1 MNPPNTTPGNW
12 TDRLKKNTI
21 RLGYWTLAWVI
32 TLALA
37 AFGPKFI
44 WDYATLPGVLALLL
58 NLAAGMGWIFANKK
72 NLSDLDDL
80 QRKIQLEATALSLSV
95 AVVAG
100 LSYELLEDIH
110 LISFQPQISH
120 LVILIAATYAIGLF
134 TGNRRYQ

>member
-110 LISFQPQISH
+110 LISFQPEISH

>member
-44 WDYATLPGVLALLL
+44 WDYATLPSVLALLL
-58 NLAAGMGWIFANKK
+58 NLITGMGWIFANKQ

>member
-72 NLSDLDDL
+72 NLSDLDYL

>member
-58 NLAAGMGWIFANKK
+58 NLAVGMGWIFANKQ

-110 LISFQPQISH
+110 LISFQPEISH

>member
-1 MNPPNTTPGNW
+1 MKTQNTATGKW
-12 TDRLKKNTI
+12 ADRLKKNTI
-21 RLGYWTLAWVI
+21 RLGYWTIGWVI

-44 WDYATLPGVLALLL
+44 WDYATFPSVFALLV
-58 NLAAGMGWIFANKK
+58 NLAAGLGWILANKK
-72 NLSDLDDL
+72 YLSELDDL
-80 QRKIQLEATALSLSV
+80 QCKIQLEATALSVSV

-110 LISFQPQISH
+110 LITFQPEISH
-120 LVILIAATYAIGLF
+120 LIIIIAITYAIGLF

>member
-58 NLAAGMGWIFANKK
+58 NLAAGMGWIFANKQ